1 MELSRREVIEI
12 LADNDANVKFR
23 EEAVG
28 ESPIVNIVK
37 YSELTNSEL
46 TKIYNEQLSNGLLTQ
61 FDADGDE
68 LEVVELI
75 NIID

>member
-1 MELSRREVIEI
+1 MELSRSEVIET
-12 LADNDANVKFR
+12 LVDNDANVKFR
-23 EEAVG
+23 EVAVG
-28 ESPIVNIVK
+28 ENPIINTVN